1 MITKEM
7 ISNGLKNG
15 LISIEDSWGGCLGI
29 CCKIGDMSF
38 YFAGSEGTDLS
49 LDEYKRTYTN
59 EETVDM
65 IYDIL
70 KSPEEAELSGL
81 DDWEIGYYESILNR
95 EIPEAE
101 EDLSR

>member
-7 ISNGLKNG
+7 ISNGLKDG
-15 LISIEDSWGGCLGI
+15 LVSIEDSWGGCLGI

-38 YFAGSEGTDLS
+38 YFAGMEGTDLS
-49 LDEYKRTYTN
+49 LDEYMKTYTQ

-70 KSPEEAELSGL
+70 KSPEAAEANGL
-81 DDWEIGYYESILNR
+81 DDWELGYYESMLNK
-95 EIPEAE
+95 EIG
-101 EDLSR
+101 EDLDR

>member
-15 LISIEDSWGGCLGI
+15 LISIEDSYGGCLGI
-29 CCKIGDMSF
+29 CCKIGDIAF
-38 YFAGSEGTDLS
+38 YFAGTEGTDLP

-59 EETVDM
+59 EETGDM

-70 KSPEEAELSGL
+70 KSPEAAENGGL
-81 DDWEIGYYESILNR
+81 DDYEIGYYESILNR
-95 EIPEAE
+95 EIPEVE

>member
-15 LISIEDSWGGCLGI
+15 LISIEDSYGGCLGI

-38 YFAGSEGTDLS
+38 YFAGWKGTNLL
-49 LDEYKRTYTN
+49 LDEYWEFYTQ

-65 IYDIL
+65 IYNVL
-70 KSPEEAELSGL
+70 KDSNAAELNGL
-81 DDWEIGYYESILNR
+81 DDWEFSYYESILNR